1 MAIQGNVEVLKKDDG
16 SYLFP
21 VTVTE
26 AIKDSGT
33 DKTLKQVISEFEASV
48 GSELAQIELDF
59 NLHKTQTVTHVAS
72 FTRDVSIAGL
82 QVINIPFK
90 AKSIASIG
98 AIAGTKA
105 FSEGFWGENNAPRA
119 LYIAP
124 DGNQYSDS
132 ALVVISPSSGNFANA
147 YINSVTENEIILD
160 WQKSGTPA
168 GTATVH
174 LLCQTH

>member
-1 MAIQGNVEVLKKDDG
+1 MPSLLKTAFLQLNKWAGNEYPKREDFVSDNEKIDAFADD
-16 SYLFP
+16 
-21 VTVTE
+21 
-26 AIKDSGT
+26 
-33 DKTLKQVISEFEASV
+33 ISSQM
-48 GSELAQIELDF
+48 AQIELDF
-59 NLHKTQTVTHVAS
+59 NLHKIQTVTHVAS

-105 FSEGFWGENNAPRA
+105 FSEGFWAENNASRA

-132 ALVVISPSSGNFANA
+132 ALVVISPSSGNFATV

-174 LLCQTH
+174 LLIQSH